1 MEKDI
6 LLKDL
11 GNRIR
16 EIRKGKGMSQKQL
29 AHKIGKDK
37 QSIQRLEVGNVNPSY
52 IYLLEVCRGL
62 EIELKDVLN
71 QTNP

>member
-16 EIRKGKGMSQKQL
+16 EIRKESGMSQKQL

-52 IYLLEVCRGL
+52 IYLLEVCKGL
-62 EIELKDVLN
+62 EIELKDVLS
-71 QTNP
+71 

>member
-16 EIRKGKGMSQKQL
+16 KIRKEKGMSQEQL
-29 AHKIGKDK
+29 AHKIYKDK
-37 QSIQRLEVGNVNPSY
+37 QSIQRLESGNVNPSY
-52 IYLLEVCRGL
+52 IYLIQVCKGLEV
-62 EIELKDVLN
+62 ELKDVLV
-71 QTNP
+71 

>member
-16 EIRKGKGMSQKQL
+16 EIRKERGMSQKQL
-29 AHKIGKDK
+29 AYKIGKDK
-37 QSIQRLEVGNVNPSY
+37 QSIQRLESGNVNPSY
-52 IYLLEVCRGL
+52 IYLLQVCTGL
-62 EIELKDVLN
+62 EIELKDVLS
-71 QTNP
+71 